1 MGHYTYPSPSPSP
14 SPSPNPTQVSAS
26 TDGEWWGPTEAVYT
40 YYDPA
45 HAPVVSRVEPPY
57 GGYLSAT
64 SVVLHGSN
72 FAPTGS
78 ALVVRWG
85 DLHSEPLP
93 ATFVSS
99 DKVLAVTPAL
109 LDTHS
114 YISLR
119 NGMIVG
125 SKSVP
130 VDVSTHGDFAHRPPP
145 NMRAEASAA
154 ALFTYYNPIAPPVI
168 EASAPHAG
176 HCGVGGAQV
185 FDRRTHARIEVADA
199 LVAERAHGEPAMVE
213 LWGDN
218 FAPTPMLTC
227 VYRYFTTN
235 AFHMAMTQEYWVPA
249 IFERHDHVRCPIPAH
264 YHSDQALLHDGSAA
278 MPITATN
285 DGVIYHYSNHSYVF
299 HGCTWLGLGLGLD
312 LERGLDI

>member
-1 MGHYTYPSPSPSP
+1 MHAIDPERIEGIGTYADLRAP
-14 SPSPNPTQVSAS
+14 QLLAF
-26 TDGEWWGPTEAVYT
+26 DGA
-40 YYDPA
+40 
-45 HAPVVSRVEPPY
+45 
-57 GGYLSAT
+57 
-64 SVVLHGSN
+64 N

-168 EASAPHAG
+168 EAFSRALTSCESPSSDLLMLRASCSRSSA
-176 HCGVGGAQV
+176 
-185 FDRRTHARIEVADA
+185 RRCESCRREA
-199 LVAERAHGEPAMVE
+199 
-213 LWGDN
+213 
-218 FAPTPMLTC
+218 
-227 VYRYFTTN
+227 
-235 AFHMAMTQEYWVPA
+235 
-249 IFERHDHVRCPIPAH
+249 
-264 YHSDQALLHDGSAA
+264 
-278 MPITATN
+278 
-285 DGVIYHYSNHSYVF
+285 
-299 HGCTWLGLGLGLD
+299 
-312 LERGLDI
+312 

>member
-1 MGHYTYPSPSPSP
+1 M
-14 SPSPNPTQVSAS
+14 
-26 TDGEWWGPTEAVYT
+26 
-40 YYDPA
+40 
-45 HAPVVSRVEPPY
+45 EPPY